1 VATGEC
7 YDVVIVGGR
16 CAGSPLATHL
26 ARAGLSVAVLDRAR
40 FPSDVISTH
49 VFQRGAIESLHR
61 LGLLDQVRATGAP
74 RIGRAIAP
82 MDDGVDLSIDF
93 ESGGPGE
100 LEMGMCVRRILLDPI
115 LVDAAREAGAE
126 VRTSTKVRGLLRDD
140 DGRVVGVQADG
151 PDGTT
156 VDVRAQ
162 LVVGADGVASTVGS
176 LVGARR
182 YNLIPNARFYQYAYY
197 AGARVPEQV
206 PIVFHRRRYE
216 LGFACPTNEG
226 QVIITVGPHFAELP
240 AWRRDPGRGFDAEV
254 AKMEDISDLVAGAT
268 RVTEPKGVV
277 KATAYFR
284 EATGPGWVLVGDAG
298 HFKDPTPGQ
307 GIADALRQAEHLAP
321 QIVSGLGE
329 DRRRLDRRLHD
340 YGRWRDKV
348 SAQRHWW
355 ASDIALPGKVSPV
368 SLEVLRR
375 LAATPAGR
383 RRFWDTFLQRCQPR
397 DALRPYDAMLAT
409 AALLR
414 RPGVDRAEV
423 LADSR
428 RLAQEEWARN
438 RAVRHPRYERD
449 GRAVKTTGSDTISR
463 LTGDVVRATGP
474 ASS

>member
-1 VATGEC
+1 VAVGGS

-26 ARAGLSVAVLDRAR
+26 SRAGLSVAVLDRAR

-49 VFQRGAIESLHR
+49 VFQRGAVEALRR
-61 LGLLDQVRATGAP
+61 LGVLDQVRATGAP
-74 RIGRAIAP
+74 RISRAIAH
-82 MDDGVDLSIDF
+82 MDDGVDLGIDF
-93 ESGGPGE
+93 AGAADE
-100 LEMGMCVRRILLDPI
+100 LEMGMCVRRILLDPV
-115 LVDAAREAGAE
+115 LVEAARAAGAE
-126 VRTSTKVRGLLRDD
+126 VRTSTKVRGLIRDD
-140 DGRVVGVQADG
+140 DGRVVGVQAEG
-151 PDGTT
+151 PGNRA
-156 VDVRAQ
+156 VDVRAR
-162 LVVGADGVASTVGS
+162 LVVGADGVSSTVGA
-176 LVGARR
+176 LAGARR
-182 YNLIPNARFYQYAYY
+182 YNLIHNARFYQYAYY
-197 AGARVPEQV
+197 ANARIPEQA

-216 LGFACPTNEG
+216 LGFACPTNEDL
-226 QVIITVGPHFAELP
+226 VIITVGPHLADLP

-254 AKMEDISDLVAGAT
+254 AKMDDIRDLVAGAT

-307 GIADALRQAEHLAP
+307 GIADALHQAEHLARA
-321 QIVSGLGE
+321 ITGGFG
-329 DRRRLDRRLHD
+329 DGRRALDGRLHG
-340 YGRWRDKV
+340 YWRWRDAV

-375 LAATPAGR
+375 LGATPAGR
-383 RRFWDTFLQRCQPR
+383 QRFWDTFLQRRQPR
-397 DALRPYDAMLAT
+397 EALRPFDAVLAT

-428 RLAQEEWARN
+428 RLAQEEWERTWAM
-438 RAVRHPRYERD
+438 RHRRYER
-449 GRAVKTTGSDTISR
+449 RSKATGSDTISR
-463 LTGDVVRATGP
+463 LTADMVRLTGP
-474 ASS
+474 ANS